1 MLSNHN
7 SGPSMMPGLTGM
19 EGSDVDGNDV
29 TGINSNLYPPSSV
42 SGDDTGKSMVCWPER
57 ETGSSFRLRNK
68 GRIAL
73 NR

>member
-42 SGDDTGKSMVCWPER
+42 SGDDTGKSMVWKDPYHCSMNGGQE
-57 ETGSSFRLRNK
+57 S
-68 GRIAL
+68 IH
-73 NR
+73 